1 MNQPGI
7 SKSQTSRN
15 KQKIQDA
22 INKYF
27 GENAEIDNAK
37 KQNRQSI
44 SNQGQ
49 DQQVETKHG
58 SILNNS
64 INGIKAERPS

>member
-1 MNQPGI
+1 MNRPGI
-7 SKSQTSRN
+7 PKSQTSRN

-44 SNQGQ
+44 SNQG
-49 DQQVETKHG
+49 
-58 SILNNS
+58 
-64 INGIKAERPS
+64 